1 MSNTISQS
9 LLPEFD
15 MEMANTRRL
24 LELVP
29 ETGLDFA
36 PHPKSMSLSRLAG
49 HVAEMPMWGVM
60 TLGQDDLDMRPNGVR
75 AFEAHVFTSRAASL
89 ALFDENLGKA
99 RALLV
104 DASDAD
110 MMRNWSLTDNGTTLM
125 TMPKVAV
132 MRSFV
137 MNHTIHHRAQLGVYL
152 RMNDIAIPG
161 MYGPSADEAQM

>member
-75 AFEAHVFTSRAASL
+75 VFEAHKFTSRAASL

-110 MMRNWSLTDNGTTLM
+110 MMRNWSLKDNGTTLM